1 MKLNRKTIR
10 KLILKELKAGNLGKD
25 FFLNVPPPPSIPL
38 PKGGGGEEF
47 PCEDTSTS
55 KYLAS
60 EEKVL
65 NLFMNHFPNSDDIYD
80 FLESGGVGIDY
91 DYSGP
96 GAGDMLR
103 NMITGLAMD
112 LCIGPYKFGSNGV
125 RGISMKELIAIINDA
140 NLLKNYIDDEFL
152 L

>member
-1 MKLNRKTIR
+1 MKLTRKKIR

-25 FFLNVPPPPSIPL
+25 FVLNVPPPPSISL

-65 NLFMNHFPNSDDIYD
+65 NLFMKHFPNSDDIYD
-80 FLESGGVGIDY
+80 FLESGGIGIDY
-91 DYSGP
+91 DYSGL

-125 RGISMKELIAIINDA
+125 RGISMEELIAIINDA